1 MKYKIYNPINRLLF
15 VVAVTLFCLL
25 SQSFGQGTGIVNKW
39 LSVGSLQSWYSSV
52 GFEIEEGR
60 VKVQQDGLQWPALY
74 SNQDMEAAKGLW
86 IGAANWR
93 DAGGT
98 LYQHKVVHCGPRV
111 QGLGEGPDGGFFPVK
126 FELVSKFEAP
136 TITVDG
142 VASVYRT
149 DEIDRIDPTMK
160 ADRMLIGVVN
170 TSLGITM
177 TRKIM
182 AFSQGFHDSYI
193 VHEYEFKNTGNTNYD
208 DAIELPNQTVD
219 SLYVFLQYRN
229 AISKDACIV
238 LGNSSRWGINTMN
251 DARGDGYTGRAATDT
266 AGAGL
271 RCQFSWHGKYQSW
284 TRYDNIGGP
293 IWDSPYYD
301 KADTV
306 GRLGAAQFV
315 GTVTLH
321 ADRSAN
327 DSTDD
332 VSQPS
337 TMTYKN
343 SDDPQNSRND
353 QFSSAGMNNEYAWM
367 REGKPGTVPSLTPHA
382 YVVEP
387 TGAFARPTADASLGT
402 SGGFSFATGY
412 GPYRLAPGQKVRIVF
427 AEAAGG
433 LSREKQVSVGRRFK
447 SGAITANAKNDSVFT
462 GRDSLFQ
469 TFRRA
474 VANYKAGYTIPQ
486 APLPPKSVIVT
497 SGGDKITISWELYDD
512 NDPNLAGFRVYRTIG
527 RFDADTVKLLYT
539 AGRTERKFDDTTAI
553 RGSAYYYHV
562 IAYGN
567 PSSNPGGGG
576 TPAGVSLTSNRVYSQ
591 TYDPAFLKRAAGPPI
606 TSGALP
612 KFAVVPNPFII
623 EASPSLRAGPGTTNE
638 NRIYFFDIPGYCTI
652 KIYTELGELIKT
664 INHSDG
670 SGDASWDCITSS
682 DQLVVSGIYI
692 AVIEDAKS
700 GGRAIAKFAVI
711 R

>member
-1 MKYKIYNPINRLLF
+1 MKYTTYNPINRVLF
-15 VVAVTLFCLL
+15 VAAALSCFL
-25 SQSFGQGTGIVNKW
+25 SQSNAQGVGIVNKW

-74 SNQDMEAAKGLW
+74 QNQDTEAAKGFW

-93 DAGGT
+93 DATGT
-98 LYQHKVVHCGPRV
+98 VYPHKVVHCGPRV

-136 TITVDG
+136 TLTVDG

-149 DEIDRIDPTMK
+149 DEIERIDPTMK
-160 ADRMLIGVVN
+160 ADRMIFSVVN

-177 TRKIM
+177 TKKIM

-193 VHEYEFKNTGNTNYD
+193 VHDYEFKNTGNTNYD
-208 DAIELPNQTVD
+208 DVIELPSQTVD
-219 SLYVFLQYRN
+219 SLYFFFQYRN

-251 DARGDGYTGRAATDT
+251 DARVIGRTLPDNDT
-266 AGAGL
+266 SGAGL

-284 TRYDNIGGP
+284 TRYDNLGGP
-293 IWDSPYYD
+293 IFDNPYYD
-301 KADTV
+301 KADTI

-315 GTVTLH
+315 GVVTLH
-321 ADRSAN
+321 ADRSAT

-332 VSQPS
+332 PAQPRTTS
-337 TMTYKN
+337 YKG
-343 SDDPQNSRND
+343 SDDPLNSRND
-353 QFSSAGMNNEYAWM
+353 QYSVAGMNNEYAWM
-367 REGKPGTVPSLTPHA
+367 REGNVWPPHA

-387 TGAFARPTADASLGT
+387 LGKAKFVEPTADPSLGT
-402 SGGFSFATGY
+402 SGGWSFAQGY
-412 GPYRLAPGQKVRIVF
+412 GPYRLVPGQKVRIVF

-447 SGAITANAKNDSVFT
+447 SGAINARAKNDSVFT

-474 VANYKAGYTIPQ
+474 IANYNAGYNIPQ
-486 APLPPKSVIVT
+486 APLPPKSVTIT
-497 SGGDKITISWELYDD
+497 SGGDKITIAWELYDD

-591 TYDPAFLKRAAGPPI
+591 TYDPAFLKRAAGPQI

-700 GGRAIAKFAVI
+700 GGRAIAQFAVI